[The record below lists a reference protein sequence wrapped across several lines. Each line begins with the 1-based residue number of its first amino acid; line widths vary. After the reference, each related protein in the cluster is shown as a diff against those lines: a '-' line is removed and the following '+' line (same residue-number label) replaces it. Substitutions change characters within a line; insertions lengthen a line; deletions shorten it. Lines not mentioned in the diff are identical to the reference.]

1 MTPGSGQPLPPEGT
15 APREG
20 AGLAGFASPELLPSD
35 GAPHPQP
42 EVLPRPVGT
51 DSDPQDG
58 KTEEAED
65 APSDKP
71 VDEPAEAAEPEEPP
85 PLTPAE
91 AERQLL
97 RELARQRYTE
107 RAIEAGGEVDP
118 SPWVSE
124 EERRAHARHFDDSWA
139 LTPGYTRCPRC
150 HEPLDKGVCTACG
163 ERVELP
169 PLPTWQAGVFAA
181 LFLLVTGI
189 FTLWQGLGWKGLP
202 LALGGACCVM
212 LALSAVWLWASLRHR
227 LDKRMLLRCLLG
239 TMAGFVLDLVLYAGM
254 ALMGAA

>member
-1 MTPGSGQPLPPEGT
+1 MTPGSGQPLPPEDT
-15 APREG
+15 APQ
-20 AGLAGFASPELLPSD
+20 
-35 GAPHPQP
+35 QP
-42 EVLPRPVGT
+42 EPVVPPA
-51 DSDPQDG
+51 DPGQ
-58 KTEEAED
+58 
-65 APSDKP
+65 
-71 VDEPAEAAEPEEPP
+71 EPP

-91 AERQLL
+91 AERKLL

-124 EERRAHARHFDDSWA
+124 EERRANARHFDDSWA

-150 HEPLDKGVCTACG
+150 HEPLDKGVCAACG

-212 LALSAVWLWASLRHR
+212 LALSVVWLWASLRHR
-227 LDKRMLLRCLLG
+227 LDKRMLLRCLLA
-239 TMAGFVLDLVLYAGM
+239 TMAVFVLDLVLYAGM
-254 ALMGAA
+254 ALMGAV